1 MSRTDKKS
9 RDKKSTKSTEA
20 AADKPKRP
28 AFVAPPK
35 PGGNYPGAHGDAGG
49 GGPKAQWANHMAKG
63 RIFRHQGR

>member
-1 MSRTDKKS
+1 MSKTDKTS
-9 RDKKSTKSTEA
+9 SDKKAAKSTEA

-35 PGGNYPGAHGDAGG
+35 PGGNYPGAHGGAGGG
-49 GGPKAQWANHMAKG
+49 GGPKPNGPTMAKG